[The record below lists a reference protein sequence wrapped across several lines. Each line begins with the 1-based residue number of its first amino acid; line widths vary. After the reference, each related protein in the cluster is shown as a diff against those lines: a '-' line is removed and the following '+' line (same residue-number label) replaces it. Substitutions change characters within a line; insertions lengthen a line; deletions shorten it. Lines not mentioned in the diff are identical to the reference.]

1 MEDDKLNIF
10 ISSKNRRINDTNSS
24 LMIDFNVD
32 IGVKDDEELFINMT
46 SFNIVKSFYAC
57 QTGLNDEFQ
66 IILKTINTNDI
77 IQILPIE
84 ISQGNYNV
92 NTFMNE
98 LILQTDPGLID
109 ISYNSKL
116 NKYLFK
122 NIVYNAYDIYIKPI
136 NAGIFLG
143 FENNKEYKI
152 TQFGTLSSSF
162 VNISGFTNMII
173 KINGDIDIQ
182 NTVSNINDKKF
193 I

>member
-32 IGVKDDEELFINMT
+32 VNVKDDEELFINMT

-109 ISYNSKL
+109 IS
-116 NKYLFK
+116 
-122 NIVYNAYDIYIKPI
+122 
-136 NAGIFLG
+136 
-143 FENNKEYKI
+143 
-152 TQFGTLSSSF
+152 
-162 VNISGFTNMII
+162 
-173 KINGDIDIQ
+173 
-182 NTVSNINDKKF
+182 
-193 I
+193 